1 MKKLLTLAL
10 AVTMLFTATA
20 CGKNNDDSSSKG
32 NSSAVTTVKD
42 RNGTEYKIPEKI
54 TKIIS
59 TSPSNTEILVGLG
72 LGDKIIATDT
82 FSADIKG
89 LKSDVMKLDM
99 QNLNMEKIIELAPDV
114 LFINEIN
121 FSGEKNKYDLLK
133 KSGIQIINISA
144 AQSLQNIKDDITL
157 ISTYT
162 KTDKKGKEYVSDI
175 DKAIKTVQDK
185 AKGNTGEA
193 KKVYFEIGS
202 APYYYTCGNS
212 TYLNEV
218 IEMCGAIN
226 IYASQKGYLS
236 NTEESVIKGNPDIIL
251 TNVAFEGYSYK
262 EILSRKGWNIIN
274 AVKNNKVYYV
284 DSNAT
289 SRASQNVV
297 QGIKDI
303 ANAINPG
310 TFDL

>member
-20 CGKNNDDSSSKG
+20 CGKNNDDSSSKA
-32 NSSAVTTVKD
+32 NSNAAVKTVKD
-42 RNGTEYKIPEKI
+42 RNGTGYKIPDNI
-54 TKIIS
+54 NKIIS

-89 LKSDVMKLDM
+89 LKSDVLKLDM

-133 KSGIQIINISA
+133 KSGIQIINIPA
-144 AQSLQNIKDDITL
+144 AESLQNIKDDITL

-162 KTDKKGKEYVSDI
+162 KTDKKGKEFVSDI
-175 DKAIKTVQDK
+175 DKAIKTVKDK
-185 AKGNTGEA
+185 AKENTGEA

-202 APYYYTCGNS
+202 APYYYTCGNG
-212 TYLNEV
+212 TYLNEI
-218 IEMCGAIN
+218 IEMCSAKN
-226 IYASQKGYLS
+226 IYANQKSYLS
-236 NTEESVIKGNPDIIL
+236 NTEESVLKGNPDIIL
-251 TNVAFEGYSYK
+251 SNVSFDGYSYK

-274 AVKNNKVYYV
+274 AVKNKKVYYV

-310 TFDL
+310 TFD

>member
-1 MKKLLTLAL
+1 MKKLLTIAL
-10 AVTMLFTATA
+10 AVTMLFIATA

-42 RNGTEYKIPEKI
+42 RNGMEYKIPEKI

-59 TSPSNTEILVGLG
+59 TSPSNTEMLVGLG
-72 LGDKIIATDT
+72 LGDKIIATDA
-82 FSADIKG
+82 FSVDIKG
-89 LKSDVMKLDM
+89 LNPDVLKLDM

-114 LFINEIN
+114 LFVNEIN

-133 KSGIQIINISA
+133 KSGIQIINIPA
-144 AQSLQNIKDDITL
+144 AESLQNIKDDITL

-162 KTDKKGKEYVSDI
+162 KTKSKGKEFITEI
-175 DKAIKTVQDK
+175 DKVIKTVKDK
-185 AKGNTGEA
+185 AKENTGEA

-212 TYLNEV
+212 TYINEI
-218 IEMCGAIN
+218 IEMCGAKN
-226 IYASQKGYLS
+226 IYANQKGYLS
-236 NTEESVIKGNPDIIL
+236 NTEESVINGNPDIIL
-251 TNVAFEGYSYK
+251 TNVSYDGYSYK

-297 QGIKDI
+297 QGIKEI

-310 TFDL
+310 TFE

>member
-32 NSSAVTTVKD
+32 NSSDAVTTVKD
-42 RNGTEYKIPEKI
+42 RNGTGYKIPDNI
-54 TKIIS
+54 NKIIS

-89 LKSDVMKLDM
+89 LKSDVLKLDM

-133 KSGIQIINISA
+133 KSGIQIINIPA
-144 AQSLQNIKDDITL
+144 AESIQNIKDDITL

-162 KTDKKGKEYVSDI
+162 KTDNKGKEFVSDI
-175 DKAIKTVQDK
+175 DKAIKTVKDK
-185 AKGNTGEA
+185 AKENIGEA

-212 TYLNEV
+212 TYINEI
-218 IEMCGAIN
+218 IEMCGAKN
-226 IYASQKGYLS
+226 IYSNQKGYLS
-236 NTEESVIKGNPDIIL
+236 NTEESVLNGNPDIIL
-251 TNVAFEGYSYK
+251 TNVAFDGYSYK

-274 AVKNNKVYYV
+274 AVKSNKVYYV

-289 SRASQNVV
+289 SRASQNIV

-310 TFDL
+310 TFD

>member
-32 NSSAVTTVKD
+32 NTSAVTTVKD
-42 RNGTEYKIPEKI
+42 RNGTEYKIPDKLNR
-54 TKIIS
+54 IIS

-72 LGDKIIATDT
+72 LGNKIIATDT

-89 LKSDVMKLDM
+89 LKSDVLKLDM

-162 KTDKKGKEYVSDI
+162 KTDKKGKEFISDI
-175 DKAIKTVQDK
+175 DKAIKTVKDK

-202 APYYYTCGNS
+202 APYYYTCGNG

-218 IEMCGAIN
+218 IEMCGAKN
-226 IYASQKGYLS
+226 IYTSQKGYLS

-262 EILSRKGWNIIN
+262 EIFSRKGWNIIN

-289 SRASQNVV
+289 SRASHNVV

-310 TFDL
+310 TFD

>member
-10 AVTMLFTATA
+10 VVIMLFTATA
-20 CGKNNDDSSSKG
+20 CGKNDDDSSSKG
-32 NSSAVTTVKD
+32 NSTAATNVKD
-42 RNGTEYKIPEKI
+42 RNGTEYKIPNKI
-54 TKIIS
+54 NKIIS

-89 LKSDVMKLDM
+89 LKSDVLKLDM

-133 KSGIQIINISA
+133 KSGIQIINIPA
-144 AQSLQNIKDDITL
+144 AESLQNIKDDITL

-162 KTDKKGKEYVSDI
+162 KTDNKGKEFVSDI
-175 DKAIKTVQDK
+175 DKAIKTVKDK
-185 AKGNTGEA
+185 AKENTGEA

-202 APYYYTCGNS
+202 APYYYTCGNG
-212 TYLNEV
+212 TYLNEI
-218 IEMCGAIN
+218 IEMCGAKN
-226 IYASQKGYLS
+226 IYENQKGYLS
-236 NTEESVIKGNPDIIL
+236 NTEESVLNSNPDIII
-251 TNVAFEGYSYK
+251 TNVAFDGYSYK

-303 ANAINPG
+303 ANAINSG
-310 TFDL
+310 TFD